1 MDKSSLI
8 WQFEDYLRFAS
19 HQSDFVR
26 IWAQNRLSVLYP
38 TMAKRVMI
46 KLLTDP
52 NKETASASAI
62 FLGDYGDKECG
73 LSLLSCFKK
82 SKDNNLSSNCA
93 IALGK
98 IGYEEAV
105 PEMIKRL
112 NQREIMRGI
121 IEGLSM
127 IKSQRAK
134 KALINYFNDRSFFNK
149 DIAYQ
154 CLLFHAILVYE
165 DITLIRILV
174 ERYLAQPTKDWL
186 MPFEEVIRL
195 FDIVD
200 ILKSYSDNDLS
211 KILKKTEGCF
221 NVSLSDIQGCFADL
235 FSKSKTSLNS
245 LAEKL
250 NQKANS
256 FLIKNG
262 YPLSEWETQRD
273 NGIVLSRFEQGI
285 LNPLVLL
292 SAFSSSTVRSKNR
305 DEETAFEEA
314 LLLLSCYLR
323 IVIDCET
330 QKAIKKGQEQDL
342 LFKIIERDEKYQ
354 TKMLINRIKENEK
367 DAIKILLKVIKT
379 STSSWSTMEAIKSVG
394 ELIRDNPTEINSVI
408 QVLVNRLKDS
418 GDMVCKEC
426 VNTLRII
433 GSPVLKGV
441 DKLLKKGN
449 DLQTMRLLELIGDIP
464 TLESVEI
471 LLDNADKL
479 FLDFNKPF
487 LVSLWKLCSKK
498 AIPFLEQEYRQGEDY
513 ISETLLLHYEVNEIE
528 SSHLEEL
535 RKEYYE
541 DRGKRYANDPLGNPL
556 YLKLH
561 CLNCFKFYS
570 YEVEEIFY
578 NLDGQNDETIDRY
591 FIRKKIVCKNCQAV
605 NQYKLT
611 LEAILIL
618 SIEADKIVTMINMAI
633 KNGENFHI
641 EKMGRIRFVRFQSLY
656 GEKMNPHQAILYYQ
670 KKIKKQP
677 NNPLWRIRYGHAL
690 EFVGHT
696 DEALEQYKKAIE
708 LDNTKIEAYINLGDI
723 YQNMGNLSQSIQMYQ
738 KILDIANVKPIDEN
752 DKIIIETA
760 KTRLKKLVST
770 RRKMMRNLSLP
781 TPLSSQ
787 EIGQN

>member
-19 HQSDFVR
+19 HQSDLVR

-38 TMAKRVMI
+38 TMAKRIMI
-46 KLLTDP
+46 KFLTDP
-52 NKETASASAI
+52 NKKIASSSAI

-73 LSLLSCFKK
+73 LSLLGCFKK
-82 SKDNNLSSNCA
+82 SKDDDLSSNCA

-98 IGYEEAV
+98 IGYEEAI

-112 NQREIMRGI
+112 NQREIMTGI
-121 IEGLSM
+121 IKGLSI

-134 KALINYFNDRSFFNK
+134 EALINYFNDKSFFNK
-149 DIAYQ
+149 DIVYQ
-154 CLLFHAILVYE
+154 CLLFHAVLVYE
-165 DITLIRILV
+165 DITLIRISV

-186 MPFEEVIRL
+186 RPFEEVIHL
-195 FDIVD
+195 FDIVN

-211 KILKKTEGCF
+211 KIFKKTEGCF

-250 NQKANS
+250 NQMAHS

-262 YPLSEWETQRD
+262 YSLSEWETQRD
-273 NGIVLSRFEQGI
+273 NGMVLSRFEQGI

-305 DEETAFEEA
+305 DKETAFEEA
-314 LLLLSCYLR
+314 LFLLSCYLR

-330 QKAIKKGQEQDL
+330 QEAIKKGREQDL
-342 LFKIIERDEKYQ
+342 LFEIIERDERYQ
-354 TKMLINRIKENEK
+354 TKMLINRIKEKGK
-367 DAIKILLKVIKT
+367 DAIKILLKVIKR
-379 STSSWSTMEAIKSVG
+379 STNSWSTMEAIKSVG
-394 ELIRDNPTEINSVI
+394 ELIRDNPTEVNSVI
-408 QVLVNRLKDS
+408 QVLLNRLKDS
-418 GDMVCKEC
+418 GDMICEEC
-426 VNTLRII
+426 VDTLRII
-433 GSPVLKGV
+433 GSIVLKEAA
-441 DKLLKKGN
+441 KLLKKGN
-449 DLQTMRLLELIGDIP
+449 DSQKMYLLGLIGDIP
-464 TLESVEI
+464 TLESIEI

-479 FLDFNKPF
+479 FLDCNKPF

-513 ISETLLLHYEVNEIE
+513 TSETLLLHYEANEIE

-535 RKEYYE
+535 RKEYE
-541 DRGKRYANDPLGNPL
+541 DRGKRYTNDPLGNPL
-556 YLKLH
+556 YLRLY

-570 YEVEEIFY
+570 YEVEEVFY

-611 LEAILIL
+611 LDAILIL
-618 SIEADKIVTMINMAI
+618 TTEADKIVTMVNMAI

-641 EKMGRIRFVRFQSLY
+641 EKMGRIRFVQFQSLY
-656 GEKMNPHQAILYYQ
+656 GEKMNPHQAILCYQ
-670 KKIKKQP
+670 QKIKKQP

-690 EFVGHT
+690 GFVGHT
-696 DEALEQYKKAIE
+696 DEALEQYKKVIE

-770 RRKMMRNLSLP
+770 RREMMRSLSLP

-787 EIGQN
+787 ETGQN